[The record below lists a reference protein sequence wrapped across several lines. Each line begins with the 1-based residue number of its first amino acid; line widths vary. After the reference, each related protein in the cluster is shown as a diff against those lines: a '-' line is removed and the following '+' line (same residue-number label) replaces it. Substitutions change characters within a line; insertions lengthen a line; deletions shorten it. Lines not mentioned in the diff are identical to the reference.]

1 MPAAKPSENPEK
13 NPSNSGPISGSD
25 PRPIPTAT
33 SKRSQAMQ
41 SAAIAYIYG
50 DIESK
55 EPEKN
60 LTILSKRYGMGY
72 NHLANCC
79 KGDGWPEF
87 CEELAAL
94 ERVSRG
100 VARSGELERERG
112 VLASRREIAEIERE
126 VARQRSTI
134 DPLREQA
141 RKAIKELRGQT
152 PGTVEHART
161 LKDLK
166 ALREELEAVTGLG
179 DLLGE
184 GRQKRTAIIRAQA
197 EYLAREAL
205 DSEQAARNDTA
216 PASGQPHTKGDD
228 SAIIALPAA

>member
-1 MPAAKPSENPEK
+1 
-13 NPSNSGPISGSD
+13 
-25 PRPIPTAT
+25 
-33 SKRSQAMQ
+33 MQ

-50 DIESK
+50 DRESG

-60 LTILSKRYGMGY
+60 LTVLSKRYGIGY

-79 KGDGWPEF
+79 KGDCWPEF
-87 CEELAAL
+87 CEELESAA
-94 ERVSRG
+94 RASRSADG
-100 VARSGELERERG
+100 VARMERERG

-126 VARQRSTI
+126 VARQRATI

-152 PGTVEHART
+152 PGTVEHGRT

-184 GRQKRTAIIRAQA
+184 DRQKRTAIIRAQA

-205 DSEQAARNDTA
+205 DSEQAANRDTA
-216 PASGQPHTKGDD
+216 PASGQPHVKGDD